1 MGINIYPVPAFR
13 KWPPPVFA
21 GSLRSPMHLRGL
33 VCQFFMSRARKE
45 VSSIFT
51 ISSVGMLVAMVSSVM
66 LTIFL
71 LHLYLPCTI
80 TLESRQSFCL
90 VAIFLSVVA
99 PRPFNFRALLG
110 GVGDPWGTCW
120 ILNELF
126 NSSNLYLITYWDI
139 TIMIMKSLCWEKF
152 CDTLSARPLWS
163 HWRPTDFAAGVAPTG
178 LPHSF
183 DRQRHTHTHS
193 RCCL

>member
-1 MGINIYPVPAFR
+1 
-13 KWPPPVFA
+13 
-21 GSLRSPMHLRGL
+21 MHLRGL
-33 VCQFFMSRARKE
+33 VCQLFMSFAIRKE

-51 ISSVGMLVAMVSSVM
+51 ISSVGMLVAVVSSVM

-110 GVGDPWGTCW
+110 GVGDPWGRKLNFKRAVQFIKSVFNHLLGHYNYDYEIFVLRK
-120 ILNELF
+120 ILRHPLRKASLIPLTTSRLCGRGRSNG
-126 NSSNLYLITYWDI
+126 SSA
-139 TIMIMKSLCWEKF
+139 SL
-152 CDTLSARPLWS
+152 RQ
-163 HWRPTDFAAGVAPTG
+163 
-178 LPHSF
+178 LPYDNH
-183 DRQRHTHTHS
+183 HYHKN
-193 RCCL
+193 